1 MTDAAVGAALVA
13 GRGIRH
19 FYGAVEALRGVD
31 FEIRRG
37 EVVGFAGDNGA
48 GKTTLMKIVA
58 GALTP
63 SEGLLD
69 VNGRPVDGFAPAHAR
84 GLGIEMVYQDL
95 ALCDN
100 LDVRENIFL
109 GREPRRRTFFGIR
122 VIDGE
127 QMTREASA
135 LLLRLEITVPSL
147 LEPVS
152 SLSGGQRQAVA
163 ICRPLA
169 FSPHLVIMDEP
180 TAALSVNATQ
190 PLLRLIRRLAEHGTS
205 VMLVSHRLND
215 LLSVTDRIYVLRNGE
230 VVAHLRTSEV
240 DEEKLLRLMA
250 GIAA

>member
-1 MTDAAVGAALVA
+1 MSEAASALVA
-13 GRGIRH
+13 AQGIRH

-31 FEIRRG
+31 FEIGRG

-48 GKTTLMKIVA
+48 GKSTLMKIVA
-58 GALTP
+58 GALKP
-63 SEGLLD
+63 SEGKLHVEGRL
-69 VNGRPVDGFAPAHAR
+69 VNMFDPAHAR
-84 GLGIEMVYQDL
+84 DLGIEMVYQDL

-109 GREPRRRTFFGIR
+109 GREPRRRTPFGFS

-127 QMTREASA
+127 HMTREAES
-135 LLLRLEITVPSL
+135 LLQRLEIRVPSL

-152 SLSGGQRQAVA
+152 ALSGGQRQAVA

-169 FSPHLVIMDEP
+169 FRPHLVIMDEP

-215 LLSVTDRIYVLRNGE
+215 VLSVTDRIYVLRNGE
-230 VVAHLRTSEV
+230 VVANLRTAET
-240 DEEKLLRLMA
+240 DEERLLRLMA